1 MKQMVRERHRITY
14 PLTGGVDDGGLGGEH
29 DGVAVPSA
37 HDPVVTTV
45 LGR

>member
-1 MKQMVRERHRITY
+1 MVKERHRITY

-29 DGVAVPSA
+29 DGVAVGSA
-37 HDPVVTTV
+37 HDLVVAAV